1 MATIN
6 FVTGEKGGVGK
17 SIFCRAL
24 YEYYQVNGIA
34 FKFFDADRTNPD
46 VGVIYEPQN
55 YAGLKNKKEPAPLNN
70 NGNGNGQGD
79 SGSESKDGATKPTGA
94 GVTGLAD
101 TEEIFQGSADPNYGA
116 KQPPKGAVL
125 NPEVSESS
133 STPVDS
139 NPGFQQIY
147 FSENLTP
154 LGNSKFKIQN
164 SK

>member
-17 SIFCRAL
+17 SFFTRVLI
-24 YEYYQVNGIA
+24 EHYQAQNIA
-34 FKFFDADRTNPD
+34 FKLIDADRTNPD

-101 TEEIFQGSADPNYGA
+101 TDKLFQGSADPNYGA

-125 NPEVSESS
+125 NPEVSEST

-139 NPGFQQIY
+139 HPDKSADLF
-147 FSENLTP
+147 
-154 LGNSKFKIQN
+154 
-164 SK
+164 